1 MEENF
6 SMEDFEK
13 YLDTHFR
20 KVYNGDL
27 VKGTILSK
35 DDTGLVVDVGASMDG
50 ILTVEDLL
58 YEDESYDA
66 YQVGDEITAKV
77 KYVDSQNGQIMLSK
91 KQADKET
98 VWQTLSKMKEDGET
112 IQVNVLRVVNGGLR
126 IAWKDLQG
134 FLPASQV
141 SMEYTEDL
149 SSYVGQTL
157 EVRIIDVKEDKKDL
171 VVSRKQLEQKQADE
185 ERQAVYTRLKQGDTL
200 SGKVV
205 RLEKFG
211 AFVEIAR
218 HVDGLIHVSD
228 MSWSRVRRPED
239 VLSVGDVVQVT
250 VLDVDANR
258 NRISLSLRDL
268 NADPWKHIPVKEGDL
283 TEGTITRVIASG
295 AFAEIAP
302 GLEGF
307 IHISRMS
314 DKRIGSVAE
323 AVQEGQRVPVK
334 VLSIDPD
341 QKRIALSLKDAKSD
355 MQEKEDREI
364 VKSYQESD
372 EGAVTN
378 LGDLLSKMQKN
389 S

>member
-141 SMEYTEDL
+141 SMEYTEDP

-341 QKRIALSLKDAKSD
+341 QKRIALSLKDAKSE
-355 MQEKEDREI
+355 MQAKEDREI
-364 VKSYQESD
+364 VQSYQESD

>member
-157 EVRIIDVKEDKKDL
+157 EVMIIDVKEDKKDL

>member
-185 ERQAVYTRLKQGDTL
+185 DRQAVYTRLKQGDTL

-364 VKSYQESD
+364 VKSY
-372 EGAVTN
+372 
-378 LGDLLSKMQKN
+378 
-389 S
+389 

>member
-1 MEENF
+1 MEETF

-157 EVRIIDVKEDKKDL
+157 EVMIIDVKEDKKDL

>member
-27 VKGTILSK
+27 VTGTILSK
-35 DDTGLVVDVGASMDG
+35 DDSGLVVDVGASMDG

-66 YQVGDEITAKV
+66 YNVGDQITAKV

-98 VWQTLSKMKEDGET
+98 VWQTLSKMKDDGET

-141 SMEYTEDL
+141 SMQYTEDL

-171 VVSRKQLEQKQADE
+171 VVSRKQLEQKEADE
-185 ERQAVYTRLKQGDTL
+185 ARQSVYTSLKQGTTL

-205 RLEKFG
+205 RIEKFG
-211 AFVEIAR
+211 AFVEIAP
-218 HVDGLIHVSD
+218 HVDGLVHVSD
-228 MSWSRVRRPED
+228 MSWSRVRRPDD
-239 VLSVGDVVQVT
+239 VVKVGDIVQVT
-250 VLDVDANR
+250 VLDVDADR
-258 NRISLSLRDL
+258 GRISLSLRDV
-268 NADPWKHIPVKEGDL
+268 NADPWKHIPVREGDV
-283 TEGTITRVIASG
+283 TEGTVTRVIASG

-307 IHISRMS
+307 IHISRMT
-314 DKRIGSVAE
+314 DKRIASVAE
-323 AVQEGQRVPVK
+323 SVQEGQRVPVK
-334 VLSIDPD
+334 VLSVDPD
-341 QKRIALSLKDAKSD
+341 QKRISLSIKDAKSD
-355 MQEKEDREI
+355 IQEKEDRE
-364 VKSYQESD
+364 VMNTYRESS
-372 EGAVTN
+372 ESAVTN
-378 LGDLLSKMQKN
+378 LGELLSEMQKN

>member
-185 ERQAVYTRLKQGDTL
+185 DRQAVYTRLKQGDTL

>member
-1 MEENF
+1 M
-6 SMEDFEK
+6 
-13 YLDTHFR
+13 
-20 KVYNGDL
+20 V
-27 VKGTILSK
+27 
-35 DDTGLVVDVGASMDG
+35 
-50 ILTVEDLL
+50 
-58 YEDESYDA
+58 
-66 YQVGDEITAKV
+66 
-77 KYVDSQNGQIMLSK
+77 
-91 KQADKET
+91 
-98 VWQTLSKMKEDGET
+98 
-112 IQVNVLRVVNGGLR
+112 
-126 IAWKDLQG
+126 
-134 FLPASQV
+134 
-141 SMEYTEDL
+141 
-149 SSYVGQTL
+149 
-157 EVRIIDVKEDKKDL
+157 
-171 VVSRKQLEQKQADE
+171 QKQADE
-185 ERQAVYTRLKQGDTL
+185 DRQAVYTRLKQGDTL